1 MTLGPW
7 REGPSPSRSLLRDCT
22 TSQRFVSSSSAGWS
36 PVMTFLPLPRTFY
49 KQSELIPRHNHGGT
63 QTNFLSLK
71 NDEWDV
77 SIGSTMSTGG
87 HGRLGGELCRGTYY
101 A

>member
-1 MTLGPW
+1 MCVNPCYLDMKYG
-7 REGPSPSRSLLRDCT
+7 LLRDCT
-22 TSQRFVSSSSAGWS
+22 TSQSFVYSSSGGAGWS

-77 SIGSTMSTGG
+77 STGSTGSTVC
-87 HGRLGGELCRGTYY
+87 HE
-101 A
+101 

>member
-1 MTLGPW
+1 MV
-7 REGPSPSRSLLRDCT
+7 SRHESGSRALRDCT
-22 TSQRFVSSSSAGWS
+22 TSQRSVAISSARAGWS

-63 QTNFLSLK
+63 QTNFRSLK

-77 SIGSTMSTGG
+77 STWSTALGALKALEHCEHWSTGSTGC
-87 HGRLGGELCRGTYY
+87 HE
-101 A
+101 